1 MSNPTTPFGWQMP
14 TNTDLVTDL
23 PADFEVFGQAV
34 ATSMQDLL
42 GGTTGQVLKKN
53 TNADMD
59 FVWSAD
65 AAGMTNPMTTTGD
78 IIYSSPGSTPVRLG
92 IGTANQQLRVNSGA
106 NAPEWFTPAASGG
119 MTLLST
125 TTLSGASTTISSI
138 NQTYTDLVIRIFG
151 VTNATADGYF
161 KMDPNNSSL
170 AWAFGKS
177 SRTTVNTASGLG
189 PIFLLQSDNFEVMT
203 RTDSTNVINVTINNY
218 ADTTNSK
225 SFITYGYFV
234 NPTAPLSWAGLSAGV
249 IRTNSAISSLVF
261 TNTGGNFSTGTVLI
275 YGVS

>member
-78 IIYSSPGSTPVRLG
+78 VIYSSPGSTPVRLG
-92 IGTANQQLRVNSGA
+92 IGTANQILAVNSGA
-106 NAPEWFTPAASGG
+106 TAPEWKTVSGGG

-125 TTLSGASTTISSI
+125 TTLSGTSTNISSI
-138 NQTYTDLVIRIFG
+138 DQTYKDLFVIVTG
-151 VTNATADGYF
+151 VTNTTADGYRYIR
-161 KMDPNNSSL
+161 PNNTSSIAMQAVARPL
-170 AWAFGKS
+170 NLVNIESDIYIPRDGNTTFNNSDNAASVIIYNYSSSTTNKPFNGSITYTETGEGNRAQVFGGGIK
-177 SRTTVNTASGLG
+177 TNTA
-189 PIFLLQSDNFEVMT
+189 
-203 RTDSTNVINVTINNY
+203 
-218 ADTTNSK
+218 
-225 SFITYGYFV
+225 IT
-234 NPTAPLSWAGLSAGV
+234 
-249 IRTNSAISSLVF
+249 SLVF
-261 TNTGGNFSTGTVLI
+261 VQSGGGSFNAGTVKI
-275 YGVS
+275 YGVN